1 MKIGYARVSTVDQ
14 NLARQI
20 EALSN
25 VGVEKIFREKESG
38 AEIENRTQLLAML
51 KFVRESDTVYVK
63 SLDRLGRNS
72 KDLSLIL
79 QRIKDSGAN
88 FQSLDLP
95 DFSAVPDEN
104 LRNMLTNIVLTVC
117 QYLAEQERQAIRERQ
132 AQGIK
137 LAKERGVYRGR
148 PVLYCADSRNPKYRH
163 AYNEVVNYLNSGWT
177 VSQIHRELGISNN
190 TIYRIRS
197 EIDANKQS

>member
-1 MKIGYARVSTVDQ
+1 MKIVYARVSTTDQ

-20 EALSN
+20 EALSKA
-25 VGVEKIFREKESG
+25 GVEKIFREKESG
-38 AEIENRTQLLAML
+38 AKIANRLQLVKML
-51 KFVRESDTVYVK
+51 KFIRESDTVYVQ

-79 QRIKDSGAN
+79 RRIKDASAN

-117 QYLAEQERQAIRERQ
+117 QYLAEQERQA
-132 AQGIK
+132 QGIK
-137 LAKERGVYRGR
+137 LAKERGVYHGR
-148 PVLYCADSRNPKYRH
+148 PVLYCANSRNSKYRH
-163 AYNEVVNYLNSGWT
+163 AYNEIVEYLSNGWT
-177 VSQIHRELGISNN
+177 ISQIHRELGVSNN

-197 EIDANKQS
+197 EINANKK

>member
-1 MKIGYARVSTVDQ
+1 MKIGYARVSTTDQ

-20 EALSN
+20 EALSKA
-25 VGVEKIFREKESG
+25 GVKKIFREKESG
-38 AEIENRTQLLAML
+38 AKIANRLQLVKML
-51 KFVRESDTVYVK
+51 KFIRESDTVYVQ

-79 QRIKDSGAN
+79 QRIKDAGAN

-137 LAKERGVYRGR
+137 LAKERGVYHGR
-148 PVLYCADSRNPKYRH
+148 PVLYCANSRNSKYRH
-163 AYNEVVNYLNSGWT
+163 AYNEIVEYLCNGWT
-177 VSQIHRELGISNN
+177 ISQIHRELGVSNN

-197 EIDANKQS
+197 EINANKK